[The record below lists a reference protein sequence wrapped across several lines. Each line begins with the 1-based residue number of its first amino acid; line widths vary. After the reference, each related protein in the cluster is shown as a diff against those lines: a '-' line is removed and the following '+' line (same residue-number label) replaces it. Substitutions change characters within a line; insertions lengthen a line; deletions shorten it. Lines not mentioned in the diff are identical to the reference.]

1 MKRDSTRK
9 AGETGEDIALFHL
22 QRRGYTIVNR
32 NYTCVIGEI
41 DIVAMNE
48 GEIVFVEVKSR
59 RSRAFGTPAEAVTAA
74 KQKKISKTALYYLKE
89 RNMLDRPA
97 RFDVVTVTMEK
108 DKPIVEIFQN
118 AFDFIE

>member
-108 DKPIVEIFQN
+108 DKPTVEIFQN